1 MSSPV
6 LSLIISVGG
15 NLSLAFLF
23 ARALL
28 FPLEHLEFVLNT
40 GMLLFLIEFLSI
52 HSSGMAMGIANQEKE
67 PKERDPRIIFSSSV
81 KGFGTQGF
89 RTPGPRQTKII
100 LIAVYAAFT
109 VAFGFALK
117 NAVLPLV
124 FFVGL
129 IAKFFGQRL
138 SGVSGDEHPGRVE
151 RFGISVVLL
160 IFLAFFVTI
169 FSPFLAML
177 FPFPSEVRPSGSGSW
192 VDFPQSPIVWG
203 ALYYFSLAVIDAAF
217 YLKRENTFVWKP
229 FYYASTIL
237 LGIMSFL
244 TSFFAKKHPDSK
256 ESANMAKLAE
266 YLGRTKAGGFEEFLK
281 SVSSQKL
288 PPSTPP

>member
-40 GMLLFLIEFLSI
+40 GMLLFLIEFLGI

-81 KGFGTQGF
+81 KGFGAQGS
-89 RTPGPRQTKII
+89 RALGPSQTKIV
-100 LIAVYAAFT
+100 LIAVYAIFT
-109 VAFGFALK
+109 VAFGLVLK

-138 SGVSGDEHPGRVE
+138 SGAEHPGRVE

-217 YLKRENTFVWKP
+217 YLKRENTLVWKP

-266 YLGRTKAGGFEEFLK
+266 RLGRTKAGGFEEFLK
-281 SVSSQKL
+281 SVSSQKS
-288 PPSTPP
+288 PPNTPP